1 VLRRPRLRLRT
12 AFVAIAVLSLA
23 MAYVGSY
30 DRLKRRG
37 LRQAADYGYDGFLYV
52 PIEEASAAQDL
63 SRHYAWATFYEPLNL
78 IDRVVFGGP
87 THWVSFMWRLSG

>member
-1 VLRRPRLRLRT
+1 MLRRPRLRLRT

-37 LRQAADYGYDGFLYV
+37 LRQAADYGYVGFLYV

-63 SRHYAWATFYEPLNL
+63 SRHYAWVTFYEPLNL
-78 IDRVVFGGP
+78 IDRVVFGGT